1 MEPGRGRTVR
11 TSAWLTEGRSKSY
24 VAELEPAVRD
34 QLLSKIAG
42 IIGTQFPDGQMSVP
56 YLTRMWLA
64 RPRYS
69 AAAR

>member
-1 MEPGRGRTVR
+1 M
-11 TSAWLTEGRSKSY
+11 
-24 VAELEPAVRD
+24 AELEPAVRD